1 MPDLHGMSLLLAAGD
16 LRRLSLLRQSHGS
29 WSARS
34 MNSCVIVIYVT
45 DVGRVG
51 SIRRFGPHT
60 DHKRRPMDSSI
71 EKPLERLVAA
81 CHGETLQLK
90 GEREESSNGRKD
102 DDKLHKGQLPHQGL
116 RPWSRPHRGDRG
128 EDDRYE
134 QSLSIWSH
142 HFDLV
147 SPRSETTL
155 ARGVFIS
162 QATGA
167 GRSQAVRTANGQPTR

>member
-1 MPDLHGMSLLLAAGD
+1 MSPTLGAWDRFAGSG
-16 LRRLSLLRQSHGS
+16 LTLII
-29 WSARS
+29 
-34 MNSCVIVIYVT
+34 N
-45 DVGRVG
+45 
-51 SIRRFGPHT
+51 
-60 DHKRRPMDSSI
+60 RRPMDSSI

-128 EDDRYE
+128 EDDCYE
-134 QSLSIWSH
+134 QSLPIWSH

-147 SPRSETTL
+147 SPGRKPRWRGAFSSRRRQEPEDLKRSGPRTVNRRGEGQQPRRGGGLSDGLVVGWRQCGACTTL
-155 ARGVFIS
+155 
-162 QATGA
+162 
-167 GRSQAVRTANGQPTR
+167 TRK